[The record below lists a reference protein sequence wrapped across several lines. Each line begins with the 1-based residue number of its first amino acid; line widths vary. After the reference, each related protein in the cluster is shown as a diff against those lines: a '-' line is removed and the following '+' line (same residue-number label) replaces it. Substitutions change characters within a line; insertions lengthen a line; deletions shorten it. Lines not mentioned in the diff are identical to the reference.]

1 MAWSLAV
8 FIVAGLLT
16 TGAHLRLSVYRRDQ
30 RWRRERG
37 ATFGDP
43 VMGLGYGEDL
53 KSDLYTADGLRFRR
67 WVFLADA
74 LAVAAFIWLFY
85 ALATG

>member
-1 MAWSLAV
+1 MGWSFAV
-8 FIVAGLLT
+8 FVFTGLLA

-30 RWRRERG
+30 HWRRERG

-43 VMGLGYGEDL
+43 LMGLGYGEDL
-53 KSDLYTADGLRFRR
+53 KADLYTPDGLRFRR

-74 LAVAAFIWLFY
+74 LAVAAFAWWFY
-85 ALATG
+85 TLATR